1 MSKGKTHC
9 RGARQETLT
18 CNASNVRRKAR
29 TQTMRYDRKEYD
41 TPQSADPSPA
51 KKL

>member
-1 MSKGKTHC
+1 MSKEKTHF
-9 RGARQETLT
+9 RGARQEILT

-29 TQTMRYDRKEYD
+29 TQTTRYDRKEYD

-51 KKL
+51 